1 MPCRYWRRW
10 SDGREFKKQGKGEAA
25 GLPFFYIF
33 VPGVKFVPYGIQVFS
48 PSCRVARPGVGVG
61 GLCRFPAGGVGVR
74 SAHAARFGLVAAG
87 RRHGFAF
94 PDHCGRCGAARLRA
108 VGLGRPEPL
117 RVVAR
122 PLVCRAACGVAFRC
136 AAHAALFRIRP
147 ASVRRYRNV
156 YPGHCPECRMGRPV
170 VPLPALSGALP
181 CAGCRDVRGAPQPAP
196 VVCCPDG
203 RGVGD
208 DDVGCAAGAL
218 GSGVR
223 ALLCLQSEK
232 ARCRVFVWHILG
244 LKLAN

>member
-1 MPCRYWRRW
+1 MSNFW
-10 SDGREFKKQGKGEAA
+10 GAVHA

-94 PDHCGRCGAARLRA
+94 PDPCGRRGAARLRV

-122 PLVCRAACGVAFRC
+122 PLVCRAVVLHFVALLML
-136 AAHAALFRIRP
+136 LFSGYDPHLYGDTEMFIRGI
-147 ASVRRYRNV
+147 ARNV
-156 YPGHCPECRMGRPV
+156 V
-170 VPLPALSGALP
+170 WGALWFLFLLYLE
-181 CAGCRDVRGAPQPAP
+181 R
-196 VVCCPDG
+196 
-203 RGVGD
+203 
-208 DDVGCAAGAL
+208 
-218 GSGVR
+218 SR
-223 ALLCLQSEK
+223 ALDAAMSGERRNLPLWCVALM
-232 ARCRVFVWHILG
+232 VVV
-244 LKLAN
+244 LAMTM

>member
-1 MPCRYWRRW
+1 MESKFSARLAELPGPVWVLGAYVVSRLGEWAFGLLMQLVSGSWRLGGGTALL
-10 SDGREFKKQGKGEAA
+10 SLIPAA
-25 GLPFFYIF
+25 G
-33 VPGVKFVPYGIQVFS
+33 V
-48 PSCRVARPGVGVG
+48 
-61 GLCRFPAGGVGVR
+61 
-74 SAHAARFGLVAAG
+74 
-87 RRHGFAF
+87 
-94 PDHCGRCGAARLRA
+94 GAARLRV

-181 CAGCRDVRGAPQPAP
+181 CAGCRDVRGAPRPAP
-196 VVCCPDG
+196 VVRCPDG

-223 ALLCLQSEK
+223 ALFCLQSEK